1 MNIYE
6 KNELIKDIES
16 ISKMSIGDLLS
27 QDDILDY
34 IILLNNEHDGTMY
47 SLKYDQQFVFLNT
60 ITDEFLNPKE
70 MIEIIKNFNPGE
82 EAIIKAV
89 YTTTKICK

>member
-1 MNIYE
+1 MNTYE

-16 ISKMSIGDLLS
+16 LSKISLGDLLS
-27 QDDILDY
+27 QDDILDR
-34 IILLNNEHDGTMY
+34 IILLNNEYDGTMY
-47 SLKYDQQFVFLNT
+47 SLKYNQQFVFLNM

-89 YTTTKICK
+89 YTTTKIYK